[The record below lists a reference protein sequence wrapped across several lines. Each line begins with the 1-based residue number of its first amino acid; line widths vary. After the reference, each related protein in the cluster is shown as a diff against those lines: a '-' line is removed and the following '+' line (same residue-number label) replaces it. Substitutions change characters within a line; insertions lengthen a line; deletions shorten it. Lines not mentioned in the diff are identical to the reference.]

1 MIRFILR
8 RILQTIPVLWAVA
21 TLTFFM
27 LRLAP
32 GGPFADERAV
42 SPEVQKALEAH
53 YGLDKPLIAQYG
65 EYLFNLIQGDLGPSF
80 KYPGRTVNEII
91 QIKFPKS
98 MELGI
103 YSMSI
108 ALVFGLTLGVIASL
122 KPNSFLDYV
131 PSSLSMVGICLPTFV
146 LGPLLVL
153 VFALKLKW
161 FPYPGWDGPAYKVL
175 PSATLGFFYAAYI
188 ARLTR
193 GGMREV
199 LTQDYIR
206 TARAK
211 GAAAHT
217 VILRHALR
225 GGILPVVSFMGPA
238 FAGLVAGSFVI
249 ETIFNIPGLGKDFVT
264 SAFNRD
270 YTMVLGL
277 VVFFAALIVVF
288 NTIVDVVQVWLN
300 PKLKLE

>member
-103 YSMSI
+103 YSMSS
-108 ALVFGLTLGVIASL
+108 ALVFGLV
-122 KPNSFLDYV
+122 Y
-131 PSSLSMVGICLPTFV
+131 
-146 LGPLLVL
+146 
-153 VFALKLKW
+153 
-161 FPYPGWDGPAYKVL
+161 
-175 PSATLGFFYAAYI
+175 
-188 ARLTR
+188 
-193 GGMREV
+193 
-199 LTQDYIR
+199 
-206 TARAK
+206 
-211 GAAAHT
+211 
-217 VILRHALR
+217 
-225 GGILPVVSFMGPA
+225 
-238 FAGLVAGSFVI
+238 
-249 ETIFNIPGLGKDFVT
+249 
-264 SAFNRD
+264 
-270 YTMVLGL
+270 
-277 VVFFAALIVVF
+277 
-288 NTIVDVVQVWLN
+288 
-300 PKLKLE
+300 